1 MTAALEAGAG
11 IALMGQPSAMA
22 TLLVGAPLATPAAVS
37 VARVGAAGLLSLGV
51 ACWLARRDA
60 QSIAA
65 SGLVAAMLLY
75 NVSAVAVLGAAG
87 LQLQPTGVALWP
99 AVIVHAAMAAWCLA
113 GLRISTT
120 EHTP

>member
-1 MTAALEAGAG
+1 LEAGAG
-11 IALMGQPSAMA
+11 VALMGEPSAMA

-60 QSIAA
+60 HSIAA

-75 NVSAVAVLGAAG
+75 NVGTVAVLGAAG
-87 LQLQPTGVALWP
+87 LQLRPTGIGLWP

-113 GLRISTT
+113 DLRISAA
-120 EHTP
+120 EQTP